1 MNRFSA
7 SLALFLA
14 SFSSFADP
22 QQYPFKLAMRA
33 QSDGQV
39 VFAQNAGP
47 APILA
52 TVTLRDPVNAVVDH
66 PSPIVVVVNPNESVP
81 VATVRRAET
90 GKGYRIS
97 TSYKFSLGDPDAK
110 HDPAATYQLPF
121 KAGQMIK
128 IGQVLGG
135 RISTHTGQDSHH
147 AIDFSIPVGTPILAA
162 RKGRVVDVD
171 QDFTKGGNDP
181 ALKANHVLIL
191 HEDGTLGMYSHF
203 STKRIDVSIGDK
215 VEAGALLG
223 YSGNTGYSTG
233 PHLHFAVLTNT
244 RTPDGAAK
252 YVSVPVEFV
261 DGNPAH
267 KLQFKQDETLVAH
280 HDPH

>member
-1 MNRFSA
+1 MNRFSV

-52 TVTLRDPVNAVVDH
+52 TVTLRSPVNAVVDH

-110 HDPAATYQLPF
+110 HDSAATYQLPF

-128 IGQVLGG
+128 IGQVVDG
-135 RISTHTGQDSHH
+135 RISTHTGPDSHY
-147 AIDFSIPVGTPILAA
+147 AIDFSIPVGTPVLAA

-171 QDFTKGGNDP
+171 KDFTKGGNDP

-203 STKRIDVSIGDK
+203 AANRIAVTSGEV
-215 VEAGALLG
+215 VEAGTLLG

-233 PHLHFAVLTNT
+233 PHLHFAVLINT
-244 RTPDGAAK
+244 RTPDGSAK
-252 YVSVPVEFV
+252 YASVPVDFV
-261 DGNPAH
+261 RGSPGE
-267 KLQFKQDETLVAH
+267 KIQFHQDETLVVH
-280 HDPH
+280 